1 MDECLDAFFYHFI
14 LPYVPT
20 IDKKI
25 DENVNDFHV
34 PILLGG
40 EGFFKKDMHN
50 SFKWIIDMGRAFK
63 TYGKERYGL
72 NFEFSIE
79 VAD

>member
-1 MDECLDAFFYHFI
+1 MNESIIYLIYQLESSI
-14 LPYVPT
+14 L
-20 IDKKI
+20 
-25 DENVNDFHV
+25 
-34 PILLGG
+34 
-40 EGFFKKDMHN
+40 KDMHN